1 MTTKISPKKYLKKK
15 ELFKMPS
22 YGKEFEDKVFEG
34 LAALNRGRENLD
46 FKEGYAILEKAWD
59 ELPEPKYY
67 YNESFLIANWILE
80 AAVQAK
86 DVEMMKK
93 WIVHIDGAD
102 TERIDTGE
110 RDNRKGEV
118 AFECGDLDKAYEY
131 FDTAFKKGGI
141 RIIHEKK
148 YKEFYLAR
156 KKELKVKK

>member
-1 MTTKISPKKYLKKK
+1 
-15 ELFKMPS
+15 MPS

-34 LAALNRGRENLD
+34 YFALDKGREKLD
-46 FKEGYAILEKAWD
+46 FKEGYAILERLWN

-67 YNESFLIANWILE
+67 YNESFLITTWILE
-80 AAVQAK
+80 AAIQEK
-86 DVEMMKK
+86 NVEMMKK

-102 TERIDTGE
+102 PSRPNFGE
-110 RDNRKGEV
+110 RENRKGEV

-131 FDTAFKKGGI
+131 FDAAFKKSGI
-141 RIIHEKK
+141 RAVREKK

>member
-1 MTTKISPKKYLKKK
+1 
-15 ELFKMPS
+15 MPS
-22 YGKEFEDKVFEG
+22 YGKEFEDKVFAAWDVLEEG
-34 LAALNRGRENLD
+34 RKNLD
-46 FKEGYAILEKAWD
+46 FKKGYALMEAAWE

-67 YNESFLIANWILE
+67 YNESFLIADWIVE

-86 DVEMMKK
+86 DVDMMKK

-102 TERIDTGE
+102 PERIDIGE